1 MPEIL
6 TPSEYQRAKPGL
18 KYAANKLNEAANSSA
33 SLYQTADADREVN
46 GWVDNPT
53 FDPLINPVT
62 DETTQIYYR
71 TRKESWIEETKKF
84 IRQNFPRATPSF
96 DAETMIPEWFEK
108 AIDCGYPVHDANV
121 RKCLA
126 RFVMAMRT
134 DGFSDE
140 DTTGTQM
147 GNFQGD
153 WRGGGFLQ

>member
-6 TPSEYQRAKPGL
+6 TPSEYERATPGL
-18 KYAANKLNEAANSSA
+18 KHATNELNKAANSSA

-46 GWVDNPT
+46 GCVSNPT

-71 TRKESWIEETKKF
+71 TRKDTWIEETKKY
-84 IRQNFPRATPSF
+84 IRQEFVHATPTF
-96 DAETMIPEWFEK
+96 DAEAMIPDWFDK
-108 AIDCGYPVHDANV
+108 AIDRGYPVHDAKV

-126 RFVMAMRT
+126 RFVMAVRT

-153 WRGGGFLQ
+153 WRGGGFYK